1 MTVFWQHS
9 LLSPLQF
16 STRRKMAETQY
27 AQCLVLGTRHDP
39 HLVFLLNKT
48 SAGLFE
54 TVIPL
59 AQLPFCTCSL
69 EPWDFICFLLFSLL
83 HSFPPVW
90 HQSLKLFSLRG
101 SPFTEPPS
109 APALLS
115 LRNKKSRLYSVES
128 INMRFVFT
136 CKVYLGGKKN
146 IWFPLIS
153 CRMFRCIG
161 NHFFQFQNRIT
172 PKPTAMHFNIS
183 QHIPRPS
190 IYPCFGLLSP
200 SQCQVLPSAGL
211 FTPMSFI

>member
-27 AQCLVLGTRHDP
+27 AQYLVLGTRHDP

-48 SAGLFE
+48 SAFIWNCYSSCPASFLHLLSG
-54 TVIPL
+54 
-59 AQLPFCTCSL
+59 AL
-69 EPWDFICFLLFSLL
+69 EFCFLLFSLL

-101 SPFTEPPS
+101 SPLMEPPS

-115 LRNKKSRLYSVES
+115 LRNKKSLLYSVES

-161 NHFFQFQNRIT
+161 NHFLQFQNRIT
-172 PKPTAMHFNIS
+172 PSPESCT
-183 QHIPRPS
+183 S
-190 IYPCFGLLSP
+190 IYPSIFPIHLYILALVFWVLP
-200 SQCQVLPSAGL
+200 KCQVLPSAGL